1 MEFEWDTEKE
11 KTNSEKHAVTF
22 PEAATVF
29 GDPLSMTYPD
39 PDHSVGEYRFIII
52 GISLSGKALV
62 VGHTDRD
69 DRTRI
74 IYARKAT
81 RAERR
86 FYEECK

>member
-1 MEFEWDTEKE
+1 MQFEWDPDKA
-11 KTNSEKHAVTF
+11 KRNSKKHGVTF
-22 PEAATVF
+22 PEAITVF

-39 PDHSVGEYRFIII
+39 PDHSIGEYRFILI
-52 GISLSGKALV
+52 GISLSGKVLV

-81 RAERR
+81 RVERK
-86 FYEECK
+86 FYEEYK